1 MQRYRAM
8 AGVLAG
14 LMMTGVTAGCGGQAV
29 QGESRNR
36 PAPYS
41 APAREQ
47 PRQGMS
53 TRNKVL
59 MLAGAAALYYMWKKS
74 QSRPESATGP
84 EGRYYRSRN
93 GRIYYRDA
101 QGQAHWVSPPQQP
114 IQVPA
119 DEYQR
124 YFGRSPEGY
133 DGGVIRNAPQGAF

>member
-8 AGVLAG
+8 AG
-14 LMMTGVTAGCGGQAV
+14 LMASLMLTGITAGCGGQAV
-29 QGESRNR
+29 QGESPRR
-36 PAPYS
+36 QAPYTS
-41 APAREQ
+41 APPEQ
-47 PRQGMS
+47 RQGMS

-59 MLAGAAALYYMWKKS
+59 LVAGAAALYYMWKKS
-74 QSRPESATGP
+74 QNKPESATGP

-101 QGQAHWVSPPQQP
+101 QGRAHWVTPPQQP

-133 DGGVIRNAPQGAF
+133 DRRVIREAPQGAL